1 MTKKTNS
8 IVRLEVRAKAL
19 LGEGPVWDDKLGLL
33 FWLDI
38 KGKRLHAFS
47 PSKNSS
53 FEIRL
58 PVETSAIAPR
68 YRGGLVA
75 ATRDGFAYLSPK
87 TGNITMIA
95 DIEGHLTNNRFND
108 GAVDC
113 YGNFIAGSMDEF
125 ESDKSGTVYRLNAA
139 GEVMTLF
146 GGFVVCNG
154 PAFSPDGKVLYFSN
168 SAAREILAF
177 PYEPPDGVLG
187 KPRLFAK
194 VLEVDGYPD
203 GLTVDE
209 DGGVWCAHWDGGHVT
224 RFTPNGKIDRI
235 IQVPAPRVTSCAFGG
250 FDYQTLFIT
259 TACYGLDSDQLEKF
273 PLSGSLFS
281 AEVGVNGL
289 ALPRFAN

>member
-1 MTKKTNS
+1 MTEKNMS
-8 IVRLEVRAKAL
+8 IVRLEVRANAL
-19 LGEGPVWDDKLGLL
+19 LGEGPVWDDKLRLL

-38 KGKRLHAFS
+38 KGKRLHSFS

-53 FEIRL
+53 SEVSL

-68 YRGGLVA
+68 DRGGLVA
-75 ATRDGFAYLSPK
+75 ATRDGFAYLNPK
-87 TGNITMIA
+87 TGNLTMIA
-95 DIEGHLTNNRFND
+95 NIENHLTNNRFND

-125 ESDKSGTVYRLNAA
+125 ERDKSGTVYRLNAV
-139 GEVMTLF
+139 GEVMALF

-154 PAFSPDGKVLYFSN
+154 PAFSPDGKVLYFSD
-168 SAAREILAF
+168 SVARQILAF

-187 KPRLFAK
+187 EPQLFAQ
-194 VLEVDGYPD
+194 VSEEDGYPD

-209 DGGVWCAHWDGGHVT
+209 NGGVWCAHWDGGHVT
-224 RFTPNGKIDRI
+224 RFTPDGRIDRI
-235 IQVPAPRVTSCAFGG
+235 IQVPVPRVTSCAFGG
-250 FDYQTLFIT
+250 SDFQTLFIT
-259 TACYGLDSDQLEKF
+259 TACYGLDSGQLENF